1 MKGIDP
7 AASNSFGIKK
17 PGKDTDERLFSG
29 EDLQKIAENL
39 LSNADIKWGGFGRA
53 PKFPQTFSISY
64 LLRHYHFTGD
74 KPSFDQALISIDKMV
89 KGGIYDQLGG
99 GFARYSTDERWLAP
113 HFEKMLYD
121 NALLLGVLSEAY
133 QLTGNELYAR
143 VIAETAGFIKR
154 EMTCPEGGFYSALD
168 ADSEG
173 VEGKFYV
180 WGKEEIEAILGEDA
194 LLFNEVYN
202 VSEPG
207 NWEHTNILW
216 LPNDLGICANR
227 LQMEENTL
235 LQKLAACKDK
245 LMEARNKRIRPLL
258 DDKI

>member
-1 MKGIDP
+1 
-7 AASNSFGIKK
+7 
-17 PGKDTDERLFSG
+17 
-29 EDLQKIAENL
+29 
-39 LSNADIKWGGFGRA
+39 
-53 PKFPQTFSISY
+53 
-64 LLRHYHFTGD
+64 
-74 KPSFDQALISIDKMV
+74 
-89 KGGIYDQLGG
+89 
-99 GFARYSTDERWLAP
+99 
-113 HFEKMLYD
+113 
-121 NALLLGVLSEAY
+121 
-133 QLTGNELYAR
+133 
-143 VIAETAGFIKR
+143 
-154 EMTCPEGGFYSALD
+154 MTCPEGGFYSALD

-258 DDKI
+258 DDKILLGWNALMTTGCCKAYAATCQEDYLEMAEKNIVFIEQHFQDAGGTWYHTWKGGKGKYPAFLDDYAARSPATAISFTPVTIFCSTEAQTPKEEGYFIMTLSSNCNI